1 HNSRVFKRKKVIEI
15 QQDNSA
21 IKKRIQEISFE
32 KGADD
37 VILLR
42 PSGFKTHTN
51 LLVPPFRFCP
61 FVLDV
66 VRRETLHLSG
76 SMNLLDITIHS
87 FLRLAASQG
96 FVFPAR

>member
-1 HNSRVFKRKKVIEI
+1 MQHSRQAMF
-15 QQDNSA
+15 QT
-21 IKKRIQEISFE
+21 
-32 KGADD
+32 
-37 VILLR
+37 
-42 PSGFKTHTN
+42 GFKKHTN
-51 LLVPPFRFCP
+51 LLVLPFRFCH

-96 FVFPAR
+96 FVFPARSGSWSKDRSKC

>member
-1 HNSRVFKRKKVIEI
+1 FKK
-15 QQDNSA
+15 
-21 IKKRIQEISFE
+21 
-32 KGADD
+32 
-37 VILLR
+37 
-42 PSGFKTHTN
+42 HTN

-66 VRRETLHLSG
+66 VRREALHLSG
-76 SMNLLDITIHS
+76 SMNRLDRTIHS